1 MGEYRAFSNDGMWW
15 WNGTDWMPTRAPDGR
30 SAIWNGTQWVPGGG
44 VMGVAA
50 LTVIAIGLGVGEV
63 IWAFIVIFVLIL
75 EANAEYE
82 ARGRTGYE
90 SITDTSLSLPLLL
103 SLLIVPVIITIL
115 GSAIIRR
122 RWWIAFVIGGWPLIA
137 LIALAGG
144 VGAIVTIGITFAALV
159 GIAWLVH
166 RRVWGST
173 WQLSADG
180 QQWVRGARSVS
191 TRSKDGRWRWDGRTW
206 VLAGE
211 AGVAPG

>member
-122 RWWIAFVIGGWPLIA
+122 RWLIAFVIGGWPLIA

-191 TRSKDGRWRWDGRTW
+191 TWSKDGRWRWDGRTW

-211 AGVAPG
+211 GAVAPG